1 MDQPLRYKEV
11 TSLGEVCQTIK
22 MDSNGFVGCGRCV
35 VCSGVMDLHMAS
47 KTLNPMDLRLAYM
60 LYHVLS
66 SNSIY
71 MECTFSF
78 ATSRSQKF

>member
-60 LYHVLS
+60 LYHVLVYVFFC
-66 SNSIY
+66 NFP
-71 MECTFSF
+71 EP
-78 ATSRSQKF
+78 KVLDPEVGL